1 MTTTTSPSALQ
12 MIEAFRNTPAMDL
25 NHLSRGEAEQLNRRC
40 LALEAENDE
49 LRMDV
54 EELLEEKKDW
64 EEVEEKVYRECTK
77 ADEDFKQ
84 KKKEWQKTR
93 EELERT
99 RKSYEHERTRRKEL
113 EDEMRL
119 LETNDYEVTK
129 TSQRNAQ
136 LEKIFKRFHSKRK
149 CWRA

>member
-49 LRMDV
+49 LRVDV

-84 KKKEWQKTR
+84 KKKEWQRRERSWRERGRVTNTSER
-93 EELERT
+93 EEKRW
-99 RKSYEHERTRRKEL
+99 R
-113 EDEMRL
+113 MRC
-119 LETNDYEVTK
+119 V
-129 TSQRNAQ
+129 
-136 LEKIFKRFHSKRK
+136 
-149 CWRA
+149 C

>member
-49 LRMDV
+49 LRVDV
-54 EELLEEKKDW
+54 EELLEEKKEIW

-84 KKKEWQKTR
+84 KEEKNGKRRERSWRERGRVTNTSER
-93 EELERT
+93 EER
-99 RKSYEHERTRRKEL
+99 
-113 EDEMRL
+113 
-119 LETNDYEVTK
+119 VGG
-129 TSQRNAQ
+129 
-136 LEKIFKRFHSKRK
+136 
-149 CWRA
+149 